1 MKSGSTILI
10 VDDEELHRLVLK
22 TLLEENGFVVV
33 EAAHGAVGLEIMR
46 TSKVDLAIVDLE
58 MPVMDGMEFTKWVKE
73 LDPKFPVIMI
83 TAHAQHFSPSEILS
97 ANVEAFLHKP
107 LEIDELLKIIDHI

>member
-1 MKSGSTILI
+1 MEKGSRILL
-10 VDDEELHRLVLK
+10 VEDEEMHRLILRK
-22 TLLEENGFVVV
+22 ILEDNDFIVTEAVNG
-33 EAAHGAVGLEIMR
+33 AAGLEIMR

-73 LDPKFPVIMI
+73 IDPKFPVIMV
-83 TAHAQHFSPSEILS
+83 TAHAKHFSPNDILS

-107 LEIDELLKIIDHI
+107 LMIDELLKTIAQM